1 MLYVVLLGLTTF
13 SGSCR
18 NGLTGDTSL
27 ATLLLVLVLSGY
39 EWWCKQY
46 WVKLLYFKNTLND
59 DVSTHTTESKVRILA
74 PT

>member
-1 MLYVVLLGLTTF
+1 MLYVVSNGLTTF

-27 ATLLLVLVLSGY
+27 ATLLPVLFGY

-46 WVKLLYFKNTLND
+46 KVGTGLTLFQ
-59 DVSTHTTESKVRILA
+59 EYIE
-74 PT
+74 